1 MNIINL
7 LLNKHLYL
15 HESLYRTVTLIP
27 NLTHRSEPLP
37 VNRSAQVYTISVPPS
52 TWTHKKQLTY
62 ILVMPMR
69 GQCVNFLANIRGHVV
84 HEYIQEA
91 HSIPH
96 MMQNM
101 LTLL

>member
-1 MNIINL
+1 
-7 LLNKHLYL
+7 
-15 HESLYRTVTLIP
+15 
-27 NLTHRSEPLP
+27 
-37 VNRSAQVYTISVPPS
+37 
-52 TWTHKKQLTY
+52 
-62 ILVMPMR
+62 MPMR

-101 LTLL
+101 LTLLWEFVQICAYHPPGLMNAIHLQTASCSTVLAQLQGDKSVI